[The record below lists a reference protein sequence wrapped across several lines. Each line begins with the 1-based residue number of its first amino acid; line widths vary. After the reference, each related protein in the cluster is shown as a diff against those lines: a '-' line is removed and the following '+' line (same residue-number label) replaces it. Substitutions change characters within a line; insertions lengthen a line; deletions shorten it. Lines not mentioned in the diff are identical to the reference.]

1 MKRKIKNVLGFFIIL
16 AVVITLAGFN
26 IASANTDINELNI
39 QIKEKQKK
47 LDELK
52 EQSNHYLDNIN
63 EKQQETVSLQ
73 NQLSILENKIAKTEI
88 DILTTEA
95 EIDKTGLEIKD
106 VEIQIG
112 NRAVDIEKKDSEL
125 EELIRLLHK
134 SDQKGILEILL
145 VNDSLSNF
153 FDQIKYTESLQSDL
167 QNSLISV
174 KSFKKQLEEKKD
186 TLNKKKEELNSL
198 KIKAEQQ
205 KVGLE
210 EELETKQYLIEETKN
225 SEEKFYNLYWQTKQE
240 QQNAGADIYSLERQ
254 ARKKL
259 EELENKAKENA
270 DTEEEKEEFIPLT
283 DATLMWP
290 VKDLSR
296 GISAYFHDPTY
307 PFRYLFEHPGIDVR
321 AYQGTNLYSA
331 GDGYIITAKDNGY
344 GYSYIA
350 IMHANGLSTV
360 YGHVSKILV
369 QVDQYVAKGQLI
381 GQSGGMPGTLGAGNL
396 STGPHLHFEVRLN
409 GIPVNPLDYLP
420 RMGF

>member
-1 MKRKIKNVLGFFIIL
+1 MKRKIKNVLGYFVIL
-16 AVVITLAGFN
+16 AIVFSLAGFN
-26 IASANTDINELNI
+26 IVSANTDINELNN
-39 QIKEKQKK
+39 QIREKQKK

-52 EQSNHYLDNIN
+52 KQANVYLDNIN
-63 EKQQETVSLQ
+63 EKQKETVSLH

-88 DILTTEA
+88 DIQTTEA

-112 NRAVDIEKKDSEL
+112 NREVDIERKDSEL
-125 EELIRLLHK
+125 EELIRLLYK
-134 SDQKGILEILL
+134 SEQKGVLEILL
-145 VNDSLSNF
+145 INDSLSSF
-153 FDQIKYTESLQSDL
+153 FDQIKYTESLQADL
-167 QNSLISV
+167 QKSLVSI
-174 KSFKKQLEEKKD
+174 KSYKKQLEDKKD
-186 TLNKKKEELNSL
+186 TLNKKKEELTSL
-198 KIKAEQQ
+198 KLKAEQQ
-205 KVGLE
+205 KIGLE
-210 EELETKQYLIEETKN
+210 EELETKQYLIDETKN

-259 EELENKAKENA
+259 EELENKAKENSG
-270 DTEEEKEEFIPLT
+270 DEEEEFIPLT

-307 PFRYLFEHPGIDVR
+307 PFRYLFEHPGIDIR

-331 GDGYIITAKDNGY
+331 GDGYVITAKDNGY
-344 GYSYIA
+344 GYSYVA

-369 QVDQYVAKGQLI
+369 RVDQYVAKGQLI
-381 GQSGGMPGTLGAGNL
+381 GLSGGMPGTLGAGNL